1 MTSIRTLFAAILVL
15 AAFPTFALASK
26 TQESTF
32 QDDPMLVYGTTEQM
46 TSTLDTLK
54 EFGVDRVRVSV
65 FWDIIAPATDQL
77 QKPAFD
83 ATDPAQYPA
92 EHWERYDALIQ
103 AAQAR
108 GLLVNLN
115 FTSPVPRWAST
126 ESPRA
131 DLQATH
137 NPNPEEFGNFVRAVG
152 TRYNGSYAGLPRVD
166 YWSIWNEPNQAGWLT
181 PQWSPDPRNA
191 RSQIDAAP
199 SIYRNLVASA
209 WQALADTGHG
219 TGSDTILIG
228 ETAPQG
234 QGNRKG
240 ISQSIDALRFV
251 RRLYCVD
258 NNLNVLKGG
267 QASLR
272 NCPGDVATFV
282 ANNPALFQATG
293 YAHHPYALLSPP
305 SRRSR
310 SADWVSMADLRALSR
325 ELARIYQRYG
335 QKTQSKRGVPLY
347 LTEYG
352 YQTAPDPI
360 TRVSFNKQA
369 AWINEAEYM
378 AFKNP
383 NVRAVNQFLL
393 VDDAPVA
400 GVDAKKS
407 PGLAWRTF
415 QSGLQSLAGKRKP
428 SYKAYMTPIFV
439 KQQRVRRGRSTGI
452 FGMLRPADAAATVR
466 TRIQFRARGG
476 SRWRTRKTVTVRGP
490 RHYFE
495 TRVVVRASGYL
506 RISWRNGARTLTS
519 RAAAITATR

>member
-1 MTSIRTLFAAILVL
+1 MRPLRTLFAAILVL
-15 AAFPTFALASK
+15 AALPSFALASK

-32 QDDPMLVYGTTEQM
+32 QDDPMLVYGSEEQM

-54 EFGVDRVRVSV
+54 GFGVERIRVSV

-77 QKPAFD
+77 QKPTFE

-92 EHWERYDALIQ
+92 AHWERYDRLIQ

-108 GLLVNLN
+108 GILVNLN
-115 FTSPVPRWAST
+115 FTSPVPRWAAT

-131 DLQATH
+131 DLQQTF
-137 NPNPEEFGNFVRAVG
+137 NPNPEEFGKFVRAVG
-152 TRYNGSYAGLPRVD
+152 TRYSGTYAGLPRVD

-191 RSQIDAAP
+191 RNQIDAAP
-199 SIYRNLVASA
+199 SIYRNLVAGA
-209 WQALADTGHG
+209 WQGLADSGHG
-219 TGSDTILIG
+219 TDTILIG

-234 QGNRKG
+234 QGNKKDL
-240 ISQSIDALRFV
+240 SQSIDALKFI

-258 NNLNVLKGG
+258 NNLNVLKGT

-272 NCPGDVATFV
+272 ECPGDVATFV
-282 ANNPALFQATG
+282 AQNPALFRATG

-305 SRRSR
+305 SRPSR

-335 QKTQSKRGVPLY
+335 QKTQSRRGVPLY

-369 AWINEAEYM
+369 AWINEAEYI

-393 VDDAPVA
+393 VDDKPVD
-400 GVDAKKS
+400 GVDPKKNPS
-407 PGLAWRTF
+407 LAYRTF
-415 QSGLQSLAGKRKP
+415 QSGLQLLSGKRKP
-428 SYKAYMTPIFV
+428 SYQAYMTPIFV
-439 KQQRVRRGRSTGI
+439 KQQRVRRGGSTGI
-452 FGMLRPADAAATVR
+452 FGMLRPAEPTTSVR
-466 TRIQFRARGG
+466 AEIQFRSGG
-476 SRWRTRKTVTVRGP
+476 AKRWQTRKTVTVGGP

-495 TRVVVRASGYL
+495 TRVTVPRSGSL
-506 RISWRNGARTLTS
+506 RISWRHGSRTLTS
-519 RAAAITATR
+519 RAASVTATR